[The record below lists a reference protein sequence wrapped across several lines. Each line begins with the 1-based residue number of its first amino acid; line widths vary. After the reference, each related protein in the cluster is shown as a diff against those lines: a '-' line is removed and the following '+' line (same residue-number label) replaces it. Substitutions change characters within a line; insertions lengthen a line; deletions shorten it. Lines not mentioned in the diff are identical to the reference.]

1 MSVIVKEDL
10 NDWITVYQSRV
21 GALDMDDIKIISKQ
35 IAYDMDGLS
44 WDYDLD
50 DESTMLI
57 VYKEY

>member
-10 NDWITVYQSRV
+10 NDWITVYQSKG
-21 GALDMDDIKIISKQ
+21 GALDIDDIKIISKQ
-35 IAYDMDGLS
+35 IAYEMEGLS